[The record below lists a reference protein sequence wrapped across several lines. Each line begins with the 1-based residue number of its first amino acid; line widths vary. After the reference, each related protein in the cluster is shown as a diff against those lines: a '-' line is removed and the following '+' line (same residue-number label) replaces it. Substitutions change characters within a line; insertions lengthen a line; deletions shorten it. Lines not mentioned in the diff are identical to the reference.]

1 MKIFCIGRNYVA
13 HAEELGNEVPESPVI
28 FMKPPT
34 AIVKHNKAIYYPS
47 FTKNLHYEGELVV
60 KILKNGK
67 SIKPQFAKN
76 YYSDVTL
83 GFDLTARDIQSRLKE
98 KGLPWDLAK
107 GFDGAAPL
115 GKFMPLEEAVNKDGS
130 IHYRIFKN
138 GEQVQFGDTSL
149 MIFPIDQLI
158 VHISKYF
165 TLRYGDLIFTGTPA
179 GVGPVQKGD
188 LLTGEINGR
197 QLVKVKIK

>member
-13 HAEELGNEVPESPVI
+13 HAEELGNEVPDAPVI

-34 AIVKHNKAIYYPS
+34 ALVRNGKAVYYPP

-60 KILKNGK
+60 RILKNGK
-67 SIKPQFAKN
+67 SIKERFARD
-76 YYSDVTL
+76 YYKEVTL
-83 GFDLTARDIQSRLKE
+83 GFDLTARDIQSDLKK

-115 GKFMPLEEAVNKDGS
+115 GSFIPLADAVNEDGH
-130 IHYRIFKN
+130 IRYRIFKN
-138 GEQVQFGDTSL
+138 GEEVQFGDTSL

-158 VHISKYF
+158 VHISRFF
-165 TLRYGDLIFTGTPA
+165 TLRNGDLIFTGTPA
-179 GVGPVQKGD
+179 GVGPLKKGD
-188 LLTGEINGR
+188 ELTGEINGR
-197 QLVKVKIK
+197 RLVKVKIR